1 MIIKF
6 RGKRYYILE
15 DRPPPQPDPY
25 GPDMWGYI
33 ANPPYKTQYL
43 VDQLRVKQKITR
55 VGPPRPPKVYTPEEA
70 ADRLAS
76 IEKKKDISSD
86 ALLAYNK
93 RMLQMMA
100 GHAQFSPR
108 TLSDWM
114 GTSPGMNSCTS
125 NCEILHTPPCS
136 AFGDCGITGCSN
148 VNCAPCT
155 TSFYGP
161 NRDIITSNP
170 PYRS

>member
-1 MIIKF
+1 MIIKAF
-6 RGKRYYILE
+6 GKRYYILE
-15 DRPPPQPDPY
+15 ERPPSQLNPY
-25 GPDMWGYI
+25 SPEMWGDI
-33 ANPPYKTQYL
+33 ESRSKFGTHHHMI
-43 VDQLRVKQKITR
+43 QKLTR
-55 VGPPRPPKVYTPEEA
+55 VGPPRPVKVYTPEEA